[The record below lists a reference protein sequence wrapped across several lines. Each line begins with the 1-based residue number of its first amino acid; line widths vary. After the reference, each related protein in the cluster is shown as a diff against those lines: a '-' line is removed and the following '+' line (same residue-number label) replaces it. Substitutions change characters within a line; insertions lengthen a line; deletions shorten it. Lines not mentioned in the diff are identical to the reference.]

1 MPDIILLASNCQPRA
16 LVRAQLIEE
25 GFDVVA
31 MDDWSA
37 AAALLKDRRPPD
49 LVVLDLEGFPHADDV
64 LTEIR
69 ELTGS
74 ARKLDKRSEVV
85 QTQRGHPEL
94 NLADSDT
101 GTAGASGDERNR
113 RRPRAGR

>member
-1 MPDIILLASNCQPRA
+1 MPDIILLASNWQPRA

-49 LVVLDLEGFPHADDV
+49 PSTSRDFR
-64 LTEIR
+64 T
-69 ELTGS
+69 
-74 ARKLDKRSEVV
+74 
-85 QTQRGHPEL
+85 QTMC
-94 NLADSDT
+94 
-101 GTAGASGDERNR
+101 
-113 RRPRAGR
+113 